1 MPHSRWLAWTGIAL
15 GTFASLAGCLRDG
28 GSGDPAVGFGH
39 PSGGDTYAG
48 ETSPGT
54 GGQGGS
60 NGGHHDGGS
69 AGSGG
74 ANDAG
79 SSACVEGATSTFSF
93 AWTLESATGTA
104 SSCDAAGGKTVDIQI
119 VSAASGAT
127 AVAAFPCTALAATT
141 CAMRGGAYAISMKL
155 RDAQGATISEIVA
168 PTLFLADG
176 QNTAVASLP
185 FQVGGDTS
193 KGRGFALTWSI
204 DKLGTH
210 AVQTC
215 TQAGAATVRLTA
227 GSTKFDMA
235 CADGKGRTTS
245 VAPGDYPVSLDLLDG
260 AGAVLSETQTMT
272 ISVGAG
278 QLVFLGD
285 VPFDV
290 N

>member
-1 MPHSRWLAWTGIAL
+1 MSHSRWLAWTGIAL

-28 GSGDPAVGFGH
+28 GSGDPSVGFGH
-39 PSGGDTYAG
+39 PSGGDTYVG
-48 ETSPGT
+48 ETSPGSAGH
-54 GGQGGS
+54 GGR
-60 NGGHHDGGS
+60 HDGGS
-69 AGSGG
+69 AGSGSTS
-74 ANDAG
+74 DAG
-79 SSACVEGATSTFSF
+79 SSACVEGAASTFSF
-93 AWTLESATGTA
+93 AWTLESATGAA
-104 SSCDAAGGKTVDIQI
+104 SSCDAVGGKTVDIQV

-127 AVAAFPCTALAATT
+127 AAATFPCTALAATT
-141 CAMRGGAYAISMKL
+141 CAMRGGAYAISLKL
-155 RDAQGATISEIVA
+155 RDAQGAALSAVIA
-168 PTLFLADG
+168 PTLFLVDG

-193 KGRGFALTWSI
+193 QGRGFAMTWSI

-210 AVQTC
+210 ALQTC
-215 TQAGAATVRLTA
+215 AQASASTVRLTA
-227 GSTKFDMA
+227 GATKFDMT

-245 VAPGDYPVSLDLLDG
+245 IAPGDYPVSLDLLDG